1 MADLPEGER
10 DNSEPVQQLW
20 DFHNEI
26 LRKRG
31 IDLKERLLSWVKK
44 QKEGFRDPHSKIE
57 FEELCRDGCVPQ
69 VLSVLLSFIRYS
81 PKLSGFW
88 TLIVGDAKSRR
99 AISRSLEM
107 AAAALE
113 DQFKEVVAD
122 DSEEQR
128 KQFEE
133 LGRVPLSTLVAELRL
148 YVSFINMAE
157 ELKIE
162 VGTRS
167 IEEFARFLLTD
178 YVGRSTGR
186 FHDRNIATL
195 FGEIKGFEV
204 YEEAAQRMWR
214 ERNYDRLVK
223 HHKKIGDFLLAIGAV
238 IARQT

>member
-1 MADLPEGER
+1 MAELPDADR
-10 DNSEPVQQLW
+10 SNLEPLQQLW
-20 DFHNEI
+20 DVHNEI
-26 LRKRG
+26 LRQRG
-31 IDLKERLLSWVKK
+31 IDLNELLMRWVRK
-44 QKEGFRDPHSKIE
+44 QKEEFKDPHSKIE
-57 FEELCRDGCVPQ
+57 FEELCSDGCAPQ
-69 VLSVLLSFIRYS
+69 VLSLLLSFIRNS

-99 AISRSLEM
+99 AVSNSLDM

-113 DQFKEVVAD
+113 GQFKEVVAD

-133 LGRVPLSTLVAELRL
+133 LGRIPLSTLVAELRL

-162 VGTRS
+162 VETRS
-167 IEEFARFLLTD
+167 VEEFARFLLTD

-195 FGEIKGFEV
+195 FGDVKGLEA

-223 HHKKIGDFLLAIGAV
+223 YHKKIGSFLLVIGAV